1 MSAAGRSGLS
11 NLLPP
16 VGFGEW
22 GELGELGEVE
32 SLDEEGGL
40 GFS

>member
-1 MSAAGRSGLS
+1 MQRTWIEGV
-11 NLLPP
+11 P

-22 GELGELGEVE
+22 GELGEVE
-32 SLDEEGGL
+32 GFDEEGGL